1 MKNIVAFE
9 LEPTKGQQF
18 RCTICGKKA
27 EYYYKGKGLRHWR
40 VLDLGT
46 TQILIESEAPR
57 VKCKIHGVHTAKVP
71 WARHHSTF
79 TRDFEDTVAWLS
91 LHCSRKTVAEFMRIS
106 WNTVGPIISRCKKDA
121 DSHPKIR
128 FNNLKTEKQK
138 SKIDFIARI
147 EAMNNNIKLTIRMT
161 YGFRNI
167 GNMIDMIMLRCS
179 HIPIF
184 LPGRPFGAHTY

>member
-1 MKNIVAFE
+1 MVNIIKKLLNVKTVKIKNIKTDNLKNIVAFE

-27 EYYYKGKGLRHWR
+27 EYYDKGKGLRHWR
-40 VLDLGT
+40 ALDLGT

-71 WARHHSTF
+71 WARHITAILN
-79 TRDFEDTVAWLS
+79 TAKYKLS
-91 LHCSRKTVAEFMRIS
+91 
-106 WNTVGPIISRCKKDA
+106 N
-121 DSHPKIR
+121 
-128 FNNLKTEKQK
+128 
-138 SKIDFIARI
+138 ARI
-147 EAMNNNIKLTIRMT
+147 EAMNNKIKLTIRMA

-184 LPGRPFGAHTY
+184 LPGRTFLGSHLLMMAQK